1 MTNILNIANIY
12 IYLTQTIYSQ
22 MTKPC
27 STFSIYISTEEDCE
41 IIRLVTLI
49 AWQLKLFQPFHFHT
63 PVEANNTHGCA

>member
-1 MTNILNIANIY
+1 
-12 IYLTQTIYSQ
+12 

-41 IIRLVTLI
+41 IIRLGTLI